1 MPIKLI
7 AIDIDGT
14 LINSKNQLTQA
25 TVDAL
30 EAAAKAGIH
39 VCISTGR
46 PASEFREYIEKLP
59 GMRYT
64 VTCTGSQVID
74 LHTGKDIFRKA
85 LSADELRMLYKIIA
99 AYDIIPDI
107 FDENN
112 AIHNPAKDI
121 ADADFWGVYHPLI
134 QANHI
139 PEPDMDAYI
148 EQFTGVTNKLH
159 MYFRDLSHKPKLWEE
174 LKKLPYEVMESCAVD
189 LEIMPL
195 GIDKGLGLQKLAEHL
210 GLQPEEVMALG
221 DGGNDVGM
229 FRYAGTA
236 VAMKNASEIAKAAA
250 DRVSLYTNDED
261 GVAKEVLAV
270 LKGESV

>member
-30 EAAAKAGIH
+30 ETAANAGIH
-39 VCISTGR
+39 ICISTGR
-46 PASEFREYIEKLP
+46 PVTECREYIALLP
-59 GMRYT
+59 GMRYM
-64 VTCTGSQVID
+64 VTCTGTQVVD
-74 LHTGKDIFRKA
+74 LQTGKDIFRKA
-85 LSADELRMLYKIIA
+85 LSADELRMLYKIIRS
-99 AYDIIPDI
+99 YGTVPDI
-107 FDENN
+107 FDEDNG
-112 AIHNPAKDI
+112 IHNRASDV
-121 ADADFWGVYHPLI
+121 ADEAFWGVFLETV
-134 QANHI
+134 QKNHI
-139 PEPDMDAYI
+139 AEADLDAYV
-148 EQFTGVTNKLH
+148 ENYRGVTNKIH
-159 MYFRDLSHKPKLWEE
+159 MYFRELSHKPKLWKE
-174 LKKLPYEVMESCAVD
+174 LKKLPYEIMESCPED

-195 GIDKGLGLQKLAEHL
+195 GIDKGIGLQKLAEYL
-210 GLQPEEVMALG
+210 GLTAEEVMALG

-250 DRVSLYTNDED
+250 DRISLYTNDED

-270 LKGESV
+270 LKGETV